1 MRVASL
7 IIVAAVGTASAA
19 FAQTEPS
26 LNASSNY
33 TQPVNSTPDPQP
45 NQGGSNPSRPAKPD
59 QDNADADVNDD
70 SLYRGKTSEMET
82 NLIRDEGP
90 LHFKRRPKE
99 KIQEVDS
106 KKLFSSGT
114 DPKFQGSFAV
124 SGVSS
129 IDKVAAKAEEASEP
143 EPEEQGDPRFSGK
156 HLTFKSQTD
165 DKPKKAATDSSPS
178 PTPSATASPA
188 AKTSSAQKP

>member
-1 MRVASL
+1 MKAGSL
-7 IIVAAVGTASAA
+7 IIIIAAFATASVA

-26 LNASSNY
+26 LNASSTY

-59 QDNADADVNDD
+59 QDNADADVGDD

-82 NLIRDEGP
+82 NLLRDEGP
-90 LHFKRRPKE
+90 LHFKQKPKE
-99 KIQEVDS
+99 KIQEIDS
-106 KKLFSSGT
+106 KKLFSTGT
-114 DPKFQGSFAV
+114 DPKFQSNLAI

-129 IDKVAAKAEEASEP
+129 IDKVAAKANDQAAQAEEE
-143 EPEEQGDPRFSGK
+143 GDPRFSGK
-156 HLTFKSQTD
+156 HLTFKRQTD
-165 DKPKKAATDSSPS
+165 EKPKKATTDSSPS

-188 AKTSSAQKP
+188 AKTSSAEKP